1 MWNVKA
7 ITVYRILKLNVEL
20 SYKMHTPSYINKVS
34 QRIKCL
40 LDSWCFKVLV
50 QNFDSYYF
58 VRPKILS
65 NLVIMFVHNFSGKH
79 FNPTSRGVIFG
90 IRVQKYKILHQ
101 IKLLWYFQ
109 SLFVRFCRFRGEWFS
124 ASAGYYLRG
133 KNCRMWISIIQM
145 SIM

>member
-90 IRVQKYKILHQ
+90 IRVQKYKFY
-101 IKLLWYFQ
+101 IKLSYFDTFKAF
-109 SLFVRFCRFRGEWFS
+109 SWDFVDLGANDLVRAPDIICEVKIVECE
-124 ASAGYYLRG
+124 YL
-133 KNCRMWISIIQM
+133 
-145 SIM
+145 